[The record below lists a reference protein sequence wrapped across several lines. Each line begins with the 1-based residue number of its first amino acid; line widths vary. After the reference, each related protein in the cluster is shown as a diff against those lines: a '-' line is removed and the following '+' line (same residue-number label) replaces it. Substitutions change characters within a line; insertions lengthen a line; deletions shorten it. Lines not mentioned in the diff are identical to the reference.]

1 MVRYTY
7 NWKTRRET
15 FNFWDLVQLILEVW
29 QYVSNDTFDWDKYNH
44 EACACWTHHEPLGL
58 LSLVFVG
65 IVPVIVAKSLK
76 MKSKHQ
82 ILKIAYWNRKW
93 ICWEIIIM
101 FGIMPPNAVT
111 SLPADTIVHWRNG
124 SPSIGDVLSGTLNGW
139 VRMMDNIA
147 LGLRR
152 DKNRVHP
159 NFWASP
165 RQIF

>member
-1 MVRYTY
+1 MGTY

-44 EACACWTHHEPLGL
+44 ETCACWTHHEPLGL

-65 IVPVIVAKSLK
+65 IVTVMVAKSLK

-93 ICWEIIIM
+93 ICWEIIIV

-111 SLPADTIVHWRNG
+111 SPPAPTAPLYIEEMADQ
-124 SPSIGDVLSGTLNGW
+124 VLEMYWVEHLMVGLGW
-139 VRMMDNIA
+139 WI
-147 LGLRR
+147 
-152 DKNRVHP
+152 
-159 NFWASP
+159 
-165 RQIF
+165 I